1 MRRIIVLL
9 SFIGLVIVFSIILNK
24 SLFLNNSTP
33 NNSYTL
39 ATTTIIYIDLRNK
52 SSISTID
59 YNNTEI
65 SIVLNPK
72 DLYIRPFIVPRIEIL
87 EIIIKSAR
95 GNNNDVTGLILYI
108 ALQSSNGSLIH
119 VIPKP
124 IKIDTD
130 KIVYQ
135 VPLVQGIGS
144 LVIFNNDINEKR
156 LNILFLSKELY

>member
-9 SFIGLVIVFSIILNK
+9 FIGLVIVLSIILNK
-24 SLFLNNSTP
+24 SLFLNLTIDNSC
-33 NNSYTL
+33 TL
-39 ATTTIIYIDLRNK
+39 TTTTTIIYMNFRDK
-52 SSISTID
+52 SLISTID
-59 YNNTEI
+59 YNNVEI

-72 DLYIRPFIVPRIEIL
+72 DLYIRPFIIPKTEIL
-87 EIIIKSAR
+87 EIIIKSTR
-95 GNNNDVTGLILYI
+95 KNNNDVTGIILYI

-119 VIPKP
+119 IIPKP

-130 KIVYQ
+130 KIIYQ

-156 LNILFLSKELY
+156 LNISFISKELY

>member
-1 MRRIIVLL
+1 M
-9 SFIGLVIVFSIILNK
+9 FSIILSR
-24 SLFLNNSTP
+24 SLFPNNSTP
-33 NNSYTL
+33 SNSCTL
-39 ATTTIIYIDLRNK
+39 ATTTIIHIDLKNK
-52 SSISTID
+52 SLISTID
-59 YNNTEI
+59 YNNMEI

-72 DLYIRPFIVPRIEIL
+72 DLYIRPFIVPRMGIL
-87 EIIIKSAR
+87 EIVIKSAR
-95 GNNNDVTGLILYI
+95 GNNNDVAGLVLYI

-130 KIVYQ
+130 KVVYQ